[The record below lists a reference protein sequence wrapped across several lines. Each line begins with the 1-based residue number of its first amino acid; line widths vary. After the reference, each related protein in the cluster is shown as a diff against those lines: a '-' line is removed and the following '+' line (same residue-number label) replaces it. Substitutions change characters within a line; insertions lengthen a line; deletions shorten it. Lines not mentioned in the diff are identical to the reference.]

1 MADGK
6 VVFETEVDGSGL
18 QQGIENLGKSV
29 NNWGKAIIGSKIL
42 GKVAGAALDVA
53 KAGVAYN
60 AQMEAYT
67 TNFTVLLGD
76 QAKALQYVADMREMA
91 AKTPFGMEDL
101 ASANQTLLSF
111 GLSAEDSTKAIQQLG
126 DISLGNSERMSSLA
140 LAFAQVSSAGKLTGQ
155 DLLQM
160 INAGFNPLNTLA
172 EKTGTNLADLKDVMA
187 GGKGSKEFQKQMK
200 AAQKEVKKMGDQ
212 ASESSKLLAQIG
224 KDGAISAE
232 MVGIAM
238 EYETSEGGRF
248 YKGMEQ
254 ASQTMS
260 GLWSTLKDDAMQLA
274 GNALEPV
281 GNMLS
286 QHILPAAISVVGALN
301 NLFDHDDKLVLS
313 ADAQEAIAE
322 IETLDQRLI
331 DIQNAYVVEGIKIKL
346 NYEDAMGIF
355 DKLTEL
361 KASLEGI
368 PQRLWSEQNKTD
380 LQQMTTDLVA
390 LVPELKNLVG
400 KDGILKAES
409 EQVEELI
416 TKYHNLAL
424 AKAASNARQQT
435 MEALLAAQ
443 TNKDVLVQQ
452 NAILD
457 KQLDAAKAAKES
469 YSAMSDEMKGFSQ
482 LYADLA
488 QGSYY
493 LDDNG
498 IFQVDAA
505 AQTQAITSAI
515 EMMQQYI
522 DLTGNL
528 DAAAFSEA
536 GIALSDF
543 FDGVN
548 FMSPE
553 DIAANEQA
561 LTSLTDA
568 MTVMHELAKQQE
580 QGQDSVISGITAS
593 LEASNAAVAEA
604 DQVIANAEL
613 RLSALEAHIAN
624 LEAGKAGL
632 DVSSETETATEQIQT
647 VQKAGET
654 LGNSEFKP
662 DIGAN
667 DQATPTIT
675 SVSGSLKTLDGKEA
689 NVYIKIHTSGSI
701 PNLSNVGGGGQ
712 KVAKLAVGLDYVPYD
727 NYLAYLHKGEAV
739 LTADEASAMRTLAN
753 GQFTGQIF
761 GGMSSGA
768 RASAAAAP
776 VVNQTINFNVPVQTP
791 DEFAQTMREYA
802 TYGLAAQG

>member
-67 TNFTVLLGD
+67 TNFGVLLGD

-111 GLSAEDSTKAIQQLG
+111 GLSAEESTKAIQQLG

-187 GGKGSKEFQKQMK
+187 GGKGSREFQKQMK

-254 ASQTMS
+254 ASKTMS
-260 GLWSTLKDDAMQLA
+260 GLWSTLQDDAMQLA
-274 GNALEPV
+274 GNALEPI
-281 GNMLS
+281 GNVLS

-301 NLFDHDDKLVLS
+301 NLFEHDDKLVLS
-313 ADAQEAIAE
+313 ADASEAIKE
-322 IETLDQRLI
+322 IDGLDQKLI
-331 DIQNAYVVEGIKIKL
+331 DIQNTYVTEGIKIKIS
-346 NYEDAMGIF
+346 YDDSMDIIG
-355 DKLTEL
+355 EL
-361 KASLEGI
+361 EAKRKELEGV
-368 PQRLWSEQNKTD
+368 PQRLWSEQDAED
-380 LQQMTTDLVA
+380 LRTLTAQLVA
-390 LVPELKNLVG
+390 LNPELASQVG
-400 KDGILKAES
+400 RDGIIKTETQALK
-409 EQVEELI
+409 ELV
-416 TKYHNLAL
+416 TEYHNLAL
-424 AKAASNARQQT
+424 ARAAASAREQT
-435 MEALLAAQ
+435 YGALLDAQ
-443 TNKDVLVQQ
+443 TNKEVLVEE
-452 NAILD
+452 NKLLT
-457 KQLDAAKAAKES
+457 KQLETAQEAKKTYAT
-469 YSAMSDEMKGFSQ
+469 MGDEMKGFSQ

-498 IFQVDAA
+498 IYQVDAA

-515 EMMQQYI
+515 GMMQQYI
-522 DLTGNL
+522 DLAGGL

-536 GIALSDF
+536 GVSLSDF
-543 FDGVN
+543 FNGVN
-548 FMSPE
+548 FLSPE
-553 DIAANEQA
+553 EIAGNEQA
-561 LTSLTDA
+561 LASLTDA
-568 MTVMHELAKQQE
+568 MLVMHELAKSQQE
-580 QGQDSVISGITAS
+580 GQEGVIGGITAS
-593 LEASNAAVAEA
+593 LEASNAAIAEA

-613 RLSALEAHIAN
+613 RLTALENHIAN

-632 DVSSETETATEQIQT
+632 DVSSETEAATEQIQT
-647 VQKAGET
+647 VQDAGDK
-654 LGNSEFKP
+654 LGESTFTP
-662 DIGAN
+662 DIEAD
-667 DQATPTIT
+667 DQATPTIN
-675 SVSGSLKTLDGKEA
+675 SVSGALKKLDQNGKA
-689 NVYIKIHTSGSI
+689 TVHIYIKTHGSI
-701 PNLSNVGGGGQ
+701 PRIPSGNEIPP
-712 KVAKLAVGLDYVPYD
+712 LATGMDYVPYD

-761 GGMSSGA
+761 GGMSGSN
-768 RASAAAAP
+768 RTASAAP
-776 VVNQTINFNVPVQTP
+776 VVNQTINFNTPVQTP